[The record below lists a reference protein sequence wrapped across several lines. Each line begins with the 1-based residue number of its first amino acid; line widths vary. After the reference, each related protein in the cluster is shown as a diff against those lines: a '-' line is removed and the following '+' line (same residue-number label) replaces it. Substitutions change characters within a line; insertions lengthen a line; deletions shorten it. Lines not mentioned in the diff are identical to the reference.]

1 MSNPVKNNGSP
12 ADDFSLRFPS
22 FPYVSHCF
30 MYVSSVLLAR
40 PRDTRGDR
48 LQKRASRRDLGEIL
62 PELSRAVDGIIC
74 NRITSNVMS
83 FQNS

>member
-1 MSNPVKNNGSP
+1 MSNPVKNKGSP
-12 ADDFSLRFPS
+12 ADDFSLCFPS

-30 MYVSSVLLAR
+30 MYVSSFLLAM

-62 PELSRAVDGIIC
+62 PELLRAVDFDLCMDYFEYHVIPY
-74 NRITSNVMS
+74 S
-83 FQNS
+83 